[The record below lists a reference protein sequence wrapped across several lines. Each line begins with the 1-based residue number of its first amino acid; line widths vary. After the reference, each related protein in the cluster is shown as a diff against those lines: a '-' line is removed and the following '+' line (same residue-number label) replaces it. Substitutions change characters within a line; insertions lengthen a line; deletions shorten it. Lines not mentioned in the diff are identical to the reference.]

1 MFLVESFVRIGR
13 ADIHI
18 RIGGSIIQVP
28 IEQTSIRPIIP
39 ITTDTRRSQAQQDP
53 MVRGRLFHIP
63 LKPPLHGFMKRRREP
78 IATNAVEGALARYQ
92 ENKPAEDPVVQLP
105 PTRGARNPVAW

>member
-1 MFLVESFVRIGR
+1 MIDEFLARAKDNVVQSFLKIFLKIRR

-18 RIGGSIIQVP
+18 RIGGSIIQIP

-39 ITTDTRRSQAQQDP
+39 ITTDTWNSQAQQDP

-63 LKPPLHGFMKRRREP
+63 L
-78 IATNAVEGALARYQ
+78 
-92 ENKPAEDPVVQLP
+92 
-105 PTRGARNPVAW
+105 